1 MNIEEVQSLAVRVAI
16 IRREAE
22 ALAQCS
28 STLPAV
34 WRNALR
40 ILANVRMLELNFESD
55 ASMIQDQKPGCRNNP

>member
-1 MNIEEVQSLAVRVAI
+1 MNPEEIQSLAARVAI

-28 STLPAV
+28 SALPAV

-55 ASMIQDQKPGCRNNP
+55 SIMIRDQKPE